1 MKTYVKESEQKI
13 QSAKKK
19 QDLKRKR
26 KSLFNSP
33 KLNRPYNVLIFNYF
47 H

>member
-1 MKTYVKESEQKI
+1 MKTYVKENEQKI

-19 QDLKRKR
+19 QDLIWKR

-33 KLNRPYNVLIFNYF
+33 KLNRLYNVLIFNYF